1 MNRFTAKMLF
11 RSIRASLGRY
21 LAILSIVA
29 LGVGFF
35 AGLKSAQPSMLSA
48 VESYYIETNMYDFQ
62 LLSTLGFTVE
72 DAEAFQEL
80 DSVSRAEGAYFA
92 DVAADF
98 GGDTEAWHFLSI
110 TKDVCTPQLT
120 AGRMP
125 ERPDECLGDS
135 SVFRASDIGK
145 DSLHSGQYQRCSPQG
160 PSSCHLSS
168 HSTSLSCNNLN
179 SL

>member
-11 RSIRASLGRY
+11 RSIRSSLGRY

-98 GGDTEAWHFLSI
+98 GGDTAAADCR
-110 TKDVCTPQLT
+110 KNARK

-125 ERPDECLGDS
+125 RRQQCFP
-135 SVFRASDIGK
+135 RIRYRK
-145 DSLHSGQYQRCSPQG
+145 DNK
-160 PSSCHLSS
+160 HLP
-168 HSTSLSCNNLN
+168 
-179 SL
+179 